1 MSVFGQKVILQG
13 RVTDKT
19 TKATVAFAN
28 VYLDSALIST
38 YSNSEGNYMFNNLL
52 KKKYTLAVSHIGYK
66 DFRKDIDIKSGT
78 NIVDIQLDPET
89 VDMLPVVVTGTGSRH
104 RIQDV
109 PVQTEIITK
118 KDIAELSGR
127 NVEEVISTLSSSIDY
142 TSSSMGSNI
151 KINGLGKDYVLI
163 LVNGKRLT
171 GSVGGYADLSRIN
184 TDDIEQIEIV
194 KGASST
200 LYGSDAIAGV
210 INIITKRKKQNVSVS
225 NSSYVG
231 GYGHFK
237 QLNTI
242 HFNRNKLSAKTSFNY
257 KKKDGYQLNT
267 LKYNNK
273 WKSNHNLPYLV
284 ETDYRP
290 VNKTKAYTI
299 SQFIEYDINSKISV
313 NANASWYEKRLYFPF
328 KAQMHNYY
336 YNNRTFSLGGR
347 YKLKNK
353 NYIEISADYGTYLY
367 YMEFPYKYNKTFTP
381 TDRKTFY
388 PGDRF
393 KNSEQTDINILT
405 KGEFNIN
412 NKNRLIAGVDVTGQ
426 YLQAQYRLTEPDV
439 KAYSYSV
446 YLQDEYK
453 ISERFNLVGGLRA
466 IYHDRSG
473 FTLTPKFTAM
483 YKQNAFTYRLTYSNG
498 YKTPTLKELY
508 YYYESFRMGTY
519 TLYLGNTEL
528 KPQKSNYISLSTE
541 YVKGKFRTGVNLYLN
556 SINNM
561 ISYLI
566 IPTSYDD
573 RRRGIE
579 ETKKRYNIDKARNIG
594 FDWHFSLYPVNNIL
608 VSGGYS
614 YVDARNVTQDI
625 RLNGVSEHSAT
636 FKTAWR
642 KDFTGYKLNISLS
655 GVYKSDRFYL
665 EEDMEHSYAKPYQL
679 WKITT
684 KHKIK
689 SVKIVDL
696 TLTAGVDNIFDYV
709 DDSPYGSHYG
719 TLNPGITLFA
729 GVNVKFGKKKR

>member
-38 YSNSEGNYMFNNLL
+38 YSNSEGNYVFNNLL
-52 KKKYTLAVSHIGYK
+52 KKKYTLVVSHIGYK

-78 NIVDIQLDPET
+78 NIVDIQLDPES

-210 INIITKRKKQNVSVS
+210 INIITKRKKQNISVS

-242 HFNRNKLSAKTSFNY
+242 HFNRNNLSAKTSFNY

-284 ETDYRP
+284 ETDYR
-290 VNKTKAYTI
+290 
-299 SQFIEYDINSKISV
+299 
-313 NANASWYEKRLYFPF
+313 
-328 KAQMHNYY
+328 
-336 YNNRTFSLGGR
+336 
-347 YKLKNK
+347 
-353 NYIEISADYGTYLY
+353 
-367 YMEFPYKYNKTFTP
+367 
-381 TDRKTFY
+381 
-388 PGDRF
+388 
-393 KNSEQTDINILT
+393 
-405 KGEFNIN
+405 
-412 NKNRLIAGVDVTGQ
+412 
-426 YLQAQYRLTEPDV
+426 
-439 KAYSYSV
+439 
-446 YLQDEYK
+446 
-453 ISERFNLVGGLRA
+453 
-466 IYHDRSG
+466 
-473 FTLTPKFTAM
+473 
-483 YKQNAFTYRLTYSNG
+483 
-498 YKTPTLKELY
+498 
-508 YYYESFRMGTY
+508 
-519 TLYLGNTEL
+519 
-528 KPQKSNYISLSTE
+528 QK
-541 YVKGKFRTGVNLYLN
+541 
-556 SINNM
+556 
-561 ISYLI
+561 
-566 IPTSYDD
+566 
-573 RRRGIE
+573 
-579 ETKKRYNIDKARNIG
+579 
-594 FDWHFSLYPVNNIL
+594 
-608 VSGGYS
+608 
-614 YVDARNVTQDI
+614 
-625 RLNGVSEHSAT
+625 
-636 FKTAWR
+636 
-642 KDFTGYKLNISLS
+642 
-655 GVYKSDRFYL
+655 
-665 EEDMEHSYAKPYQL
+665 
-679 WKITT
+679 
-684 KHKIK
+684 
-689 SVKIVDL
+689 
-696 TLTAGVDNIFDYV
+696 
-709 DDSPYGSHYG
+709 
-719 TLNPGITLFA
+719 
-729 GVNVKFGKKKR
+729 